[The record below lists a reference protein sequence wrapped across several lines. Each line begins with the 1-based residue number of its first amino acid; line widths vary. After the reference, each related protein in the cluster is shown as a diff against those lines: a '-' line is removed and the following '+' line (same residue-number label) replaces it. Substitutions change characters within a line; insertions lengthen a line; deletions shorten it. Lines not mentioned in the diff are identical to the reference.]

1 MDFNK
6 VDYKEL
12 LEDSFQLYNNP
23 DNKSTTLQ
31 DIGVQF
37 DCNDTTKNSPKD
49 IKNRFVEPSVVP
61 QVFVNEYE
69 ENIDNTWDSLEN
81 AKFAHINSVITR
93 DNFYDSTACDWKE
106 VKSHPEGKP
115 DYESDSGSKYWYTDN
130 GVYRESDHWGFGV
143 GSCDWTLNE
152 NPELSWRDNEKVR
165 VGYADF
171 KDFKN
176 TEGKSFPQIFEMLT
190 PKEAGLEDTDQN
202 GDIYYFNY
210 RTNDLENKNNF
221 VDDKLYPA
229 SIETRLYTEC
239 ASEGADTSQPS
250 SVTNKVNEN
259 VVDNVSN
266 SVVNQVGGQS
276 GTPRNYG
283 SKKPGAT
290 SLKNYAFEL
299 TTIEKIAE
307 EIVVE
312 ADLESKKPYLLK
324 DLEKSKFDKKDYDQ
338 IIDICNDMDPTGKK
352 AVFTQWILRRHAL
365 DGEEFS
371 GVESSDY
378 LQKFLELKKSKKLQ
392 NADADINHYKSFADL
407 KEKVDQVLEETGGY
421 TSKRKEEK
429 SNTEDGIQKIDQDG
443 DIELYVVNT
452 QEAAAKEFRSTSW
465 CVKDPKWFN
474 DYAKDDKN
482 FYYFKKD
489 GKPYLL
495 LHTKDFRTVSDGTP
509 SDRDFYNIRNLFTR
523 NNLQEVDSEIAIEL
537 LLMNEFDNKDY
548 YNTLLNNVSDGE
560 DAWKLLSEEIVTK
573 YDNPEVFN
581 KIIKT
586 LIDDGDSTGAL
597 VYGKLDRESNPE
609 LFDKL
614 VYQSINNGDAVVLLS
629 KKIVTRDNGDIF
641 FDCVDASIRSG
652 RSYESLIKGYITKE
666 DGDVYDTAIKDAIS
680 RGYTKHLYHNK
691 LLSVDDLDKY
701 ASLISGDVSYDLIN
715 SNIVLPDDSV
725 YKKLIMNIIN
735 GTYLIEDLIYNRILT
750 FKDLFWLREE
760 EDSCKNRNSLY
771 NVFYRLG
778 DYANLENRPE
788 YLDYLIS
795 NDYLVNGFQYGLQ
808 NMSDE
813 LYDKLIQMNDKRVL
827 GYMLAYRVLTRDR
840 SPELYGT
847 LTEEIMGM
855 GNTYKLITSGAV
867 KPEDGDFYKECL
879 RRSVQ
884 DGYNAIRKLVNN
896 DIISASMDQEYKDVV
911 IDQAKKSGELDLL
924 LQLDIITEDEWKN
937 LRKINENSSEDSNT
951 EQNTEPMD
959 ESAKDDTTKE
969 SAFEFT
975 DINKLADLYGD
986 SDRGD
991 EIPES
996 QNKFLNS
1003 LPVSE
1008 VDKDQKQKL
1017 MDEAKKV
1024 NKVINYIPKSLNYP
1038 FIEDEMA
1045 GNVLFFS
1052 ETDFMEDLFNN

>member
-69 ENIDNTWDSLEN
+69 KNIDNTWDSLEN
-81 AKFAHINSVITR
+81 AKFAHINSIITR

-239 ASEGADTSQPS
+239 ASEGSDTPQPS
-250 SVTNKVNEN
+250 SVTNNVNEN

-307 EIVVE
+307 EMVVE
-312 ADLESKKPYLLK
+312 ADLQSKKPYLQK
-324 DLEKSKFDKKDYDQ
+324 DLQNAGVDESQFETYIQ
-338 IIDICNDMDPTGKK
+338 TANNADPTGDK
-352 AVFTQWILRRHAL
+352 AVYTQWILRQ
-365 DGEEFS
+365 
-371 GVESSDY
+371 Y
-378 LQKFLELKKSKKLQ
+378 LQSIIFKISGKVIINTDEYKEVLNNFIRLKNSKKIQ
-392 NADADINHYKSFADL
+392 PADINQYKSFDDL
-407 KEKVDQVLEETGGY
+407 KAKVDQVLEETGGY
-421 TSKRKEEK
+421 TSKRQEEQTK
-429 SNTEDGIQKIDQDG
+429 AEDGIKKLDQDG
-443 DIELYVVNT
+443 DIELFVVNT
-452 QEAAAKEFRSTSW
+452 PEAAAKEFRNTEW
-465 CVKDPKWFN
+465 CVKDPKFF
-474 DYAKDDKN
+474 DQYAETDKN
-482 FYYFKKD
+482 FYYFKK
-489 GKPYLL
+489 GGQPYLL
-495 LHTKDFRTVSDGTP
+495 VHRQDYKDVEDNIPSDEILYDIRKLLIRNKLCSINANIASYYLKNGFIQKSSNPEEYHEMVDSIIKDGFGPHLLYDRIITKDYDPETFKRLID
-509 SDRDFYNIRNLFTR
+509 
-523 NNLQEVDSEIAIEL
+523 QELYGSRGVGC
-537 LLMNEFDNKDY
+537 M
-548 YNTLLNNVSDGE
+548 
-560 DAWKLLSEEIVTK
+560 KLLRRGIVTPEDTEYFTK
-573 YDNPEVFN
+573 AVNGVIDNISE
-581 KIIKT
+581 
-586 LIDDGDSTGAL
+586 STGKLYNYIKDIPELYEKSVTEDIERGHTDYLIEGQYLTREKNPDLYDKCIREAIPGR
-597 VYGKLDRESNPE
+597 VYVGLNWIDKGFITKDDTPE
-609 LFDKL
+609 LFDIAITQALKDHNDEYIL
-614 VYQSINNGDAVVLLS
+614 
-629 KKIVTRDNGDIF
+629 
-641 FDCVDASIRSG
+641 
-652 RSYESLIKGYITKE
+652 EKGW
-666 DGDVYDTAIKDAIS
+666 
-680 RGYTKHLYHNK
+680 
-691 LLSVDDLDKY
+691 
-701 ASLISGDVSYDLIN
+701 
-715 SNIVLPDDSV
+715 
-725 YKKLIMNIIN
+725 
-735 GTYLIEDLIYNRILT
+735 LT
-750 FKDLFWLREE
+750 
-760 EDSCKNRNSLY
+760 
-771 NVFYRLG
+771 
-778 DYANLENRPE
+778 
-788 YLDYLIS
+788 
-795 NDYLVNGFQYGLQ
+795 Q
-808 NMSDE
+808 
-813 LYDKLIQMNDKRVL
+813 
-827 GYMLAYRVLTRDR
+827 
-840 SPELYGT
+840 
-847 LTEEIMGM
+847 EEIDS
-855 GNTYKLITSGAV
+855 YKQQ
-867 KPEDGDFYKECL
+867 P
-879 RRSVQ
+879 
-884 DGYNAIRKLVNN
+884 
-896 DIISASMDQEYKDVV
+896 
-911 IDQAKKSGELDLL
+911 
-924 LQLDIITEDEWKN
+924 
-937 LRKINENSSEDSNT
+937 SEET
-951 EQNTEPMD
+951 EQTPL
-959 ESAKDDTTKE
+959 DDTTKE

-975 DINKLADLYGD
+975 NINKLADLYGD

>member
-12 LEDSFQLYNNP
+12 LEDSFKLYNNP

-81 AKFAHINSVITR
+81 AKFAHINSIITR

-115 DYESDSGSKYWYTDN
+115 DYESDSGSKYWYTDS

-239 ASEGADTSQPS
+239 ASEGADTPQPS
-250 SVTNKVNEN
+250 SVTNNVNEN

-283 SKKPGAT
+283 SKKPGST
-290 SLKNYAFEL
+290 SLKNYASNQSIITKRADAVPTRFYHGSQRDNLKLKNGPLYLTSRYEDAVDFAEGYLFDYDLQKEDTPVVYTIDVSVSNPKVISTEEEYDELMDISVILNSIPGLKQGGYDSIYYPEVGDIVVFDASSQCIIIEKEVINREASFEL

-324 DLEKSKFDKKDYDQ
+324 DLEKSKFDEKDYDQ

-352 AVFTQWILRRHAL
+352 AVYTQWILRHHVL
-365 DGEEFS
+365 NEEPIS
-371 GVESSDY
+371 GYDSIDY
-378 LQKFLELKKSKKLQ
+378 LQKFTDLKNSKKLQ
-392 NADADINHYKSFADL
+392 NADADINQYKSFADL

-421 TSKRKEEK
+421 TSKRNEEK
-429 SNTEDGIQKIDQDG
+429 TKAEEGIKKLDQDG
-443 DIELYVVNT
+443 DLELYLVNT
-452 QEAAAKEFRSTSW
+452 PEAAAHEFRDTEW
-465 CVKDPKWFN
+465 CVKDPKFFEQ
-474 DYAKDDKN
+474 YAETDKN
-482 FYYFKKD
+482 FYYFKK
-489 GKPYLL
+489 GGQPYLL
-495 LHTKDFRTVSDGTP
+495 VHRQDYKD
-509 SDRDFYNIRNLFTR
+509 
-523 NNLQEVDSEIAIEL
+523 VD
-537 LLMNEFDNKDY
+537 DNRP
-548 YNTLLNNVSDGE
+548 
-560 DAWKLLSEEIVTK
+560 SEEILDDIRK
-573 YDNPEVFN
+573 LLIRNKLCSINANIASYYLKNGFIQKSSNPEEYHEMVDS
-581 KIIKT
+581 IIKDGFGPHLLYDRIIT
-586 LIDDGDSTGAL
+586 KDYDPETFKRLIDQELYGSRGVGCMKLLRRGIVTPEDTEYFTKAVNGVIDNISESTGKLYNYIKDIPELYEKAVTEDIERGHTDYL
-597 VYGKLDRESNPE
+597 IEGQYLTREKNPDLYDKCIREAIPGRVYVGLNWIDKGFITKDDTPE
-609 LFDKL
+609 LFDIAITQALKDHNDEYIL
-614 VYQSINNGDAVVLLS
+614 
-629 KKIVTRDNGDIF
+629 
-641 FDCVDASIRSG
+641 
-652 RSYESLIKGYITKE
+652 EKGW
-666 DGDVYDTAIKDAIS
+666 
-680 RGYTKHLYHNK
+680 
-691 LLSVDDLDKY
+691 
-701 ASLISGDVSYDLIN
+701 
-715 SNIVLPDDSV
+715 
-725 YKKLIMNIIN
+725 
-735 GTYLIEDLIYNRILT
+735 LT
-750 FKDLFWLREE
+750 
-760 EDSCKNRNSLY
+760 
-771 NVFYRLG
+771 
-778 DYANLENRPE
+778 
-788 YLDYLIS
+788 
-795 NDYLVNGFQYGLQ
+795 Q
-808 NMSDE
+808 
-813 LYDKLIQMNDKRVL
+813 
-827 GYMLAYRVLTRDR
+827 
-840 SPELYGT
+840 
-847 LTEEIMGM
+847 EEIDS
-855 GNTYKLITSGAV
+855 YKQQ
-867 KPEDGDFYKECL
+867 P
-879 RRSVQ
+879 
-884 DGYNAIRKLVNN
+884 
-896 DIISASMDQEYKDVV
+896 
-911 IDQAKKSGELDLL
+911 
-924 LQLDIITEDEWKN
+924 
-937 LRKINENSSEDSNT
+937 SEET
-951 EQNTEPMD
+951 EQTPL
-959 ESAKDDTTKE
+959 DDTTKE

-975 DINKLADLYGD
+975 NINKLADLYGD

>member
-12 LEDSFQLYNNP
+12 LEDSFKLYNNP

-81 AKFAHINSVITR
+81 AKFAHINSIITR
-93 DNFYDSTACDWKE
+93 DNFYDYTACDWKE

-115 DYESDSGSKYWYTDN
+115 DYESDSGSKYWYTDS

-239 ASEGADTSQPS
+239 ASEGADTPQPS

-276 GTPRNYG
+276 GTPRNYS

-429 SNTEDGIQKIDQDG
+429 SNTEEGIQKIDQDG
-443 DIELYVVNT
+443 DIELYLVT
-452 QEAAAKEFRSTSW
+452 TPEAAAKEFRNTGW
-465 CVKDPKWFN
+465 CVKDPKYFEQ
-474 DYAKDDKN
+474 YAKKDSN
-482 FYYFKKD
+482 FYYFKS
-489 GKPYLL
+489 GGVPAYLL
-495 LHTKDFRTVSDGTP
+495 HKAETFPKNIEDEDASDEELIELAPLMIKHNLPNRERLMDIIDFDSSDGEKLID
-509 SDRDFYNIRNLFTR
+509 SLA
-523 NNLQEVDSEIAIEL
+523 VDSDSAYNLINYYGIPASHPNFSSILDMACEKHLIGTMFYVAGAADWPDYLKEHLALKFLDRENGEDLFSLFSYGYADKNFNEEIFFEAVEQALKYGIS
-537 LLMNEFDNKDY
+537 
-548 YNTLLNNVSDGE
+548 NTLLQE
-560 DAWKLLSEEIVTK
+560 
-573 YDNPEVFN
+573 
-581 KIIKT
+581 
-586 LIDDGDSTGAL
+586 
-597 VYGKLDRESNPE
+597 
-609 LFDKL
+609 
-614 VYQSINNGDAVVLLS
+614 
-629 KKIVTRDNGDIF
+629 
-641 FDCVDASIRSG
+641 
-652 RSYESLIKGYITKE
+652 GYITQE
-666 DGDVYDTAIKDAIS
+666 DIDYV
-680 RGYTKHLYHNK
+680 
-691 LLSVDDLDKY
+691 
-701 ASLISGDVSYDLIN
+701 
-715 SNIVLPDDSV
+715 
-725 YKKLIMNIIN
+725 
-735 GTYLIEDLIYNRILT
+735 
-750 FKDLFWLREE
+750 
-760 EDSCKNRNSLY
+760 RN
-771 NVFYRLG
+771 N
-778 DYANLENRPE
+778 
-788 YLDYLIS
+788 
-795 NDYLVNGFQYGLQ
+795 
-808 NMSDE
+808 
-813 LYDKLIQMNDKRVL
+813 
-827 GYMLAYRVLTRDR
+827 
-840 SPELYGT
+840 
-847 LTEEIMGM
+847 
-855 GNTYKLITSGAV
+855 
-867 KPEDGDFYKECL
+867 
-879 RRSVQ
+879 
-884 DGYNAIRKLVNN
+884 
-896 DIISASMDQEYKDVV
+896 
-911 IDQAKKSGELDLL
+911 
-924 LQLDIITEDEWKN
+924 
-937 LRKINENSSEDSNT
+937 
-951 EQNTEPMD
+951 
-959 ESAKDDTTKE
+959 KE
-969 SAFEFT
+969 SVFEFT

-1024 NKVINYIPKSLNYP
+1024 NKVIKYIPKSLNYP

>member
-69 ENIDNTWDSLEN
+69 KNIDNTWDSLEN
-81 AKFAHINSVITR
+81 AKFAHINSIITR
-93 DNFYDSTACDWKE
+93 DNFYDYTACDWKE

-115 DYESDSGSKYWYTDN
+115 DYESDSGSKYWYTDS

-239 ASEGADTSQPS
+239 ASEGADTPQPS

-312 ADLESKKPYLLK
+312 ADLESKKPYLLQQLNK
-324 DLEKSKFDKKDYDQ
+324 AKITGDEAEKIITQ
-338 IIDICNDMDPTGKK
+338 INEADPTGTY
-352 AVFTQWILRRHAL
+352 ATYTQWLLGQYLKGNFKLEDKDEAKELLKTFNEETKSKRLKGVNINQSKYQDLKAILEDHLGTSDKASDKLRKELEDTDAEFLTSYTDKETGDKYDLIKVTDPEDAEKLFSGSNWCVRHPGTAKRYLENGNFLLLRKNGENYLLKHPEDFKYVDDSDPTDNMQTEFKTVLDNIGDNVNISTKFELGVDLTDEDVSYLMDHLNAMLGVVDAGYGQQLIRKYLQFNKQNMKDKYYDAVCYEIFQNNYYDAEELLKDQLINRRDTPTTFEKLVDYMISHGSIFPL
-365 DGEEFS
+365 IDSNVLSKEDGELYDKFIKGAIEY
-371 GVESSDY
+371 DY
-378 LQKFLELKKSKKLQ
+378 SYFLIRHNVITEEDGELYKKVLNRAIEDGDGDKLID
-392 NADADINHYKSFADL
+392 NNFITRDDSELFNKAIKHL
-407 KEKVDQVLEETGGY
+407 KEKG
-421 TSKRKEEK
+421 
-429 SNTEDGIQKIDQDG
+429 
-443 DIELYVVNT
+443 
-452 QEAAAKEFRSTSW
+452 
-465 CVKDPKWFN
+465 
-474 DYAKDDKN
+474 
-482 FYYFKKD
+482 
-489 GKPYLL
+489 
-495 LHTKDFRTVSDGTP
+495 
-509 SDRDFYNIRNLFTR
+509 NIY
-523 NNLQEVDSEIAIEL
+523 S
-537 LLMNEFDNKDY
+537 
-548 YNTLLNNVSDGE
+548 LLN
-560 DAWKLLSEEIVTK
+560 
-573 YDNPEVFN
+573 
-581 KIIKT
+581 
-586 LIDDGDSTGAL
+586 
-597 VYGKLDRESNPE
+597 RR
-609 LFDKL
+609 
-614 VYQSINNGDAVVLLS
+614 
-629 KKIVTRDNGDIF
+629 IVTREDGELFTELVTPFLEKKMGDYLL
-641 FDCVDASIRSG
+641 RS
-652 RSYESLIKGYITKE
+652 RILTKE
-666 DGDVYDTAIKDAIS
+666 DGELFDIAVQNALEK
-680 RGYTKHLYHNK
+680 G
-691 LLSVDDLDKY
+691 LD
-701 ASLISGDVSYDLIN
+701 SELI
-715 SNIVLPDDSV
+715 DS
-725 YKKLIMNIIN
+725 
-735 GTYLIEDLIYNRILT
+735 
-750 FKDLFWLREE
+750 
-760 EDSCKNRNSLY
+760 
-771 NVFYRLG
+771 
-778 DYANLENRPE
+778 
-788 YLDYLIS
+788 
-795 NDYLVNGFQYGLQ
+795 
-808 NMSDE
+808 
-813 LYDKLIQMNDKRVL
+813 
-827 GYMLAYRVLTRDR
+827 
-840 SPELYGT
+840 
-847 LTEEIMGM
+847 
-855 GNTYKLITSGAV
+855 
-867 KPEDGDFYKECL
+867 
-879 RRSVQ
+879 
-884 DGYNAIRKLVNN
+884 
-896 DIISASMDQEYKDVV
+896 
-911 IDQAKKSGELDLL
+911 
-924 LQLDIITEDEWKN
+924 DIITEDELNFYKG
-937 LRKINENSSEDSNT
+937 KTKQEDST
-951 EQNTEPMD
+951 PLD
-959 ESAKDDTTKE
+959 ESANDDTTKE

-975 DINKLADLYGD
+975 NINKLADLYGD

-1003 LPVSE
+1003 LPISE

-1024 NKVINYIPKSLNYP
+1024 NKVIKYIPKSLNYP

>member
-12 LEDSFQLYNNP
+12 LEDSFKLYNNP

-81 AKFAHINSVITR
+81 AKFAHTNSIITR

-115 DYESDSGSKYWYTDN
+115 DYESDSGSKYWYTDS

-176 TEGKSFPQIFEMLT
+176 TEGKSFQQIFEMLT

-239 ASEGADTSQPS
+239 ASEGADTPQPS
-250 SVTNKVNEN
+250 SVTNNVNEN

-276 GTPRNYG
+276 GTPRNYS

-312 ADLESKKPYLLK
+312 ADLESKKPYLLQK
-324 DLEKSKFDKKDYDQ
+324 LNKAKITGDEAEKVIKQ
-338 IIDICNDMDPTGKK
+338 INEADPTGNY
-352 AVFTQWILRRHAL
+352 ATYTQWLLGQYLKGNFKLEDKDEAKELLKTFNEETKSKRLKGVNINQSKYQDLKAILEDHLGTSDKASDKL
-365 DGEEFS
+365 SKELEDTDAEFITSYTNKETGDKYDLIKVTDPEDAEKLFS
-371 GVESSDY
+371 GTDWCVRHPGTAEEYLGVGNFLLLRKNGENYLLKHPEDFKYKDDTNPTDEMVDEFNTVLNNIGDNVNISTKFEIEVPLSEKDEQYLIDNLNVMLSVVDAGYGQQLVRKY
-378 LQKFLELKKSKKLQ
+378 LQFNKHNMKDKYY
-392 NADADINHYKSFADL
+392 DAVCYEIFNYDN
-407 KEKVDQVLEETGGY
+407 VDA
-421 TSKRKEEK
+421 R
-429 SNTEDGIQKIDQDG
+429 
-443 DIELYVVNT
+443 
-452 QEAAAKEFRSTSW
+452 
-465 CVKDPKWFN
+465 
-474 DYAKDDKN
+474 
-482 FYYFKKD
+482 
-489 GKPYLL
+489 
-495 LHTKDFRTVSDGTP
+495 
-509 SDRDFYNIRNLFTR
+509 
-523 NNLQEVDSEIAIEL
+523 EL
-537 LLMNEFDNKDY
+537 LLDGLINKKD
-548 YNTLLNNVSDGE
+548 TPITFS
-560 DAWKLLSEEIVTK
+560 
-573 YDNPEVFN
+573 
-581 KIIKT
+581 
-586 LIDDGDSTGAL
+586 
-597 VYGKLDRESNPE
+597 
-609 LFDKL
+609 KL
-614 VYQSINNGDAVVLLS
+614 VDFMIEHGNPYFVINYN
-629 KKIVTRDNGDIF
+629 I
-641 FDCVDASIRSG
+641 
-652 RSYESLIKGYITKE
+652 ITKE
-666 DGDVYDTAIKDAIS
+666 DGELFEKAVDKTIEKGFGRRLLTDKIITRDDGDIF
-680 RGYTKHLYHNK
+680 NK
-691 LLSVDDLDKY
+691 LLD
-701 ASLISGDVSYDLIN
+701 
-715 SNIVLPDDSV
+715 IV
-725 YKKLIMNIIN
+725 
-735 GTYLIEDLIYNRILT
+735 IE
-750 FKDLFWLREE
+750 
-760 EDSCKNRNSLY
+760 
-771 NVFYRLG
+771 
-778 DYANLENRPE
+778 
-788 YLDYLIS
+788 
-795 NDYLVNGFQYGLQ
+795 NGFGYELLGSRVITKEDEELFYKIFNDSLKKGCEYGYYFI
-808 NMSDE
+808 DE
-813 LYDKLIQMNDKRVL
+813 KVITKEDGELFEKAVYSTLKSGGQSA
-827 GYMLAYRVLTRDR
+827 AY
-840 SPELYGT
+840 ELLESGT
-847 LTEEIMGM
+847 LTEEE
-855 GNTYKLITSGAV
+855 L
-867 KPEDGDFYKECL
+867 KEY
-879 RRSVQ
+879 Q
-884 DGYNAIRKLVNN
+884 NKIK
-896 DIISASMDQEYKDVV
+896 QEE
-911 IDQAKKSGELDLL
+911 QP
-924 LQLDIITEDEWKN
+924 TEETP
-937 LRKINENSSEDSNT
+937 L
-951 EQNTEPMD
+951 D

>member
-6 VDYKEL
+6 VYYKEL

-69 ENIDNTWDSLEN
+69 KNIDNTWDSLEN
-81 AKFAHINSVITR
+81 AKFAHINSIITR

-115 DYESDSGSKYWYTDN
+115 DYESDSGSKYWYTDS

-239 ASEGADTSQPS
+239 ASEGSDTPQPS
-250 SVTNKVNEN
+250 SVTNNVNEN

-290 SLKNYAFEL
+290 SLKNYAFE
-299 TTIEKIAE
+299 
-307 EIVVE
+307 
-312 ADLESKKPYLLK
+312 
-324 DLEKSKFDKKDYDQ
+324 
-338 IIDICNDMDPTGKK
+338 
-352 AVFTQWILRRHAL
+352 FT
-365 DGEEFS
+365 
-371 GVESSDY
+371 Y
-378 LQKFLELKKSKKLQ
+378 
-392 NADADINHYKSFADL
+392 
-407 KEKVDQVLEETGGY
+407 
-421 TSKRKEEK
+421 
-429 SNTEDGIQKIDQDG
+429 
-443 DIELYVVNT
+443 
-452 QEAAAKEFRSTSW
+452 
-465 CVKDPKWFN
+465 
-474 DYAKDDKN
+474 
-482 FYYFKKD
+482 
-489 GKPYLL
+489 
-495 LHTKDFRTVSDGTP
+495 
-509 SDRDFYNIRNLFTR
+509 
-523 NNLQEVDSEIAIEL
+523 
-537 LLMNEFDNKDY
+537 
-548 YNTLLNNVSDGE
+548 
-560 DAWKLLSEEIVTK
+560 
-573 YDNPEVFN
+573 
-581 KIIKT
+581 
-586 LIDDGDSTGAL
+586 
-597 VYGKLDRESNPE
+597 
-609 LFDKL
+609 
-614 VYQSINNGDAVVLLS
+614 
-629 KKIVTRDNGDIF
+629 
-641 FDCVDASIRSG
+641 
-652 RSYESLIKGYITKE
+652 
-666 DGDVYDTAIKDAIS
+666 
-680 RGYTKHLYHNK
+680 
-691 LLSVDDLDKY
+691 
-701 ASLISGDVSYDLIN
+701 
-715 SNIVLPDDSV
+715 
-725 YKKLIMNIIN
+725 
-735 GTYLIEDLIYNRILT
+735 
-750 FKDLFWLREE
+750 
-760 EDSCKNRNSLY
+760 
-771 NVFYRLG
+771 
-778 DYANLENRPE
+778 
-788 YLDYLIS
+788 
-795 NDYLVNGFQYGLQ
+795 
-808 NMSDE
+808 
-813 LYDKLIQMNDKRVL
+813 
-827 GYMLAYRVLTRDR
+827 
-840 SPELYGT
+840 
-847 LTEEIMGM
+847 
-855 GNTYKLITSGAV
+855 
-867 KPEDGDFYKECL
+867 
-879 RRSVQ
+879 
-884 DGYNAIRKLVNN
+884 
-896 DIISASMDQEYKDVV
+896 
-911 IDQAKKSGELDLL
+911 
-924 LQLDIITEDEWKN
+924 
-937 LRKINENSSEDSNT
+937 
-951 EQNTEPMD
+951 
-959 ESAKDDTTKE
+959 
-969 SAFEFT
+969 
-975 DINKLADLYGD
+975 INKLADLYGD